1 MNTQGWQTV
10 ALYFGFF
17 LLVFYLLVVLPRKR
31 QEKKHKKI
39 MDDLKKGDKV
49 VTIGGIKGEISKL
62 NDETMT
68 LKVSDN
74 TEIVFVRKAL
84 AYKEED

>member
-17 LLVFYLLVVLPRKR
+17 LLVFYLLVVMPRKK

-39 MDDLKKGDKV
+39 QEELKRGDKV

-62 NDETMT
+62 NEETMT

-84 AYKEED
+84 AFKEEE

>member
-1 MNTQGWQTV
+1 VNTQGWQTV

-68 LKVSDN
+68 LKVSDS

>member
-1 MNTQGWQTV
+1 VNTQGWQTV

>member
-17 LLVFYLLVVLPRKR
+17 LLIFYLLVVMPRKR
-31 QEKKHKKI
+31 QEKKHKKVL
-39 MDDLKKGDKV
+39 DELKRGDKV

-62 NDETMT
+62 GDDTMT

>member
-1 MNTQGWQTV
+1 VNTQGWQTV

-68 LKVSDN
+68 LKVSDS
-74 TEIVFVRKAL
+74 TEIVFVSKAL

>member
-68 LKVSDN
+68 LKVSDS